1 MVEKGISSYVILQLS
16 NVLHSISNTDSVYRT
31 SMENIIKVLDGIR
44 QRMAHVEETAQ
55 TKTPIVDTNS
65 IHHLNMSVEELG
77 RKNQE
82 ISKSLAKTKYG
93 LSQLGSQLEASR
105 TQKVCPFRRNYNLF
119 SFILILIE

>member
-1 MVEKGISSYVILQLS
+1 
-16 NVLHSISNTDSVYRT
+16 
-31 SMENIIKVLDGIR
+31 MENIIKVLDGIR

-55 TKTPIVDTNS
+55 TKTPMVDTNS

-105 TQKVCPFRRNYNLF
+105 TQKVCPFRRNCNLF